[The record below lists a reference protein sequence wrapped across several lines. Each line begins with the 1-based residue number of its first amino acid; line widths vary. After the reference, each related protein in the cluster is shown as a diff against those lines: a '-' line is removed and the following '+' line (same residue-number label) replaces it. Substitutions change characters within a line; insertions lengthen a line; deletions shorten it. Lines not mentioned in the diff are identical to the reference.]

1 MTSSNTMTLEQI
13 VYTFQ
18 AVTDYDTLHD
28 SIVEDIED
36 TRLNKEYGDRACDMP
51 GMGYHYVLDTKHYT
65 LLELADLAAH
75 YRQKL
80 DALMAEDPEV
90 SSGWRTWDILEYI
103 TGSDS
108 LVAPPGVAVV
118 TNDTIDS
125 YAYPTISEYAQ
136 NNPVITIA

>member
-1 MTSSNTMTLEQI
+1 MSDPRTMTLKQI
-13 VYTFQ
+13 IRVFQ
-18 AVTDYDTLHD
+18 ELTDYDTLHD

-36 TRLNKEYGDRACDMP
+36 TRLDKVSNDRVCDMP
-51 GMGYHYVLDTKHYT
+51 GMGYHYVLDTEHYT
-65 LLELADLAAH
+65 LLELAEVAAH
-75 YRQKL
+75 FRERIDTL
-80 DALMAEDPEV
+80 NALMENDPGE
-90 SSGWRTWDILEYI
+90 WRTWDILEYV

-118 TNDTIDS
+118 TNDTINS